1 MKLALLTSAL
11 ALPHAVAIE
20 LRGVTPHDLMS
31 ALQLPWLEAHC
42 EGCQPDYC
50 YPKGEDENFD
60 CYKKGYPKCCTK
72 DKGNC
77 PANSTPECECLPGK
91 CSGDSEENKNSKCTL
106 GDSTCI
112 GKTFCRYVDGDCGVT
127 NGRCRDMPT
136 ACEYTFIQVC
146 GCNGVTYDNACEA
159 NSVGISVDYEGAC
172 GEISVDDVPAYDDF
186 YDGECVELGEAAA
199 EHIVLDHFCSPGSY
213 ATSYTIYDSRCK
225 NTAYDV
231 CEDDIEDVAE
241 RWCPT
246 KDLTNSKLAKMQDK
260 CVKQVNSMVDS
271 LTVD

>member
-20 LRGVTPHDLMS
+20 LRGVTPHDLVG

-50 YPKGEDENFD
+50 YPKGEDEDFD

-77 PANSTPECECLPGK
+77 PNNSTPECECLPGN
-91 CSGDSEENKNSKCTL
+91 CTDRDSDEVKELRCTR

-112 GKTFCRYVDGDCGVT
+112 GKTFCRYADGVCGDSS
-127 NGRCRDMPT
+127 GRCMEMPKS
-136 ACEYTFIQVC
+136 CNRSFLQVC
-146 GCNGVTYDNACEA
+146 GCNGMTYNNECEA

-172 GEISVDDVPAYDDF
+172 GEKSDDDEYYYDDDDDF
-186 YDGECVELGEAAA
+186 YDGECVDLGDAAA

-213 ATSYTIYDSRCK
+213 STAYTVYDRRCK

-231 CEDDIEDVAE
+231 CEDGIEDVAD
-241 RWCPT
+241 RWCPN
-246 KDLTNSKLAKMQDK
+246 KDLSNNKLAKMQDK
-260 CVKQVNSMVDS
+260 CVKQVDSMVD
-271 LTVD
+271 